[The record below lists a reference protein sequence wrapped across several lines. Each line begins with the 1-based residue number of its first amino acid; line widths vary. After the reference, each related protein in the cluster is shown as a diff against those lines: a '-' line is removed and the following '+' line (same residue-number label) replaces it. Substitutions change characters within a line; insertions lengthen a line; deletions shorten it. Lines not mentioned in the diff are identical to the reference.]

1 MSDAIKPDYV
11 WTASGTNI
19 EERWKQYGW
28 VRPSD
33 SPEYKAK
40 WKYFQELPLRGLD
53 DKAKE
58 EYERVMKKAKVVRIK
73 WTYLKT

>member
-1 MSDAIKPDYV
+1 MSDAINQYV

-19 EERWKQYGW
+19 EERWKQHGW
-28 VRPSD
+28 IRPSD
-33 SPEYKAK
+33 LPEYKAK

-53 DKAKE
+53 DRAKE

-73 WTYLKT
+73 

>member
-1 MSDAIKPDYV
+1 MSDAIKEYI

-33 SPEYKAK
+33 SLEYKAK

-73 WTYLKT
+73 